1 MKLLLQLS
9 FVALFVCSCSKKK
22 EKKEPAPKQAFVK
35 TITRTFPVGDVSR
48 ASDFVY
54 DEKNRIIRFEFKING
69 LLFLN
74 TYTYND
80 QDLIIQA
87 NQKRTQISTGNTS
100 EAALEF
106 RYAAGILNEYIE
118 NGTAYP
124 VVYVAA
130 SKSYNY
136 LTRTFFLDAADNLKK
151 IDYPARNSVTVN
163 YLSDKGPFAI
173 QPAQVA
179 LHIFTDNI
187 RRSMD
192 TYTASVDTYAFS
204 KNEISSIKD
213 NDLIVYHFSSIRDA
227 QGNIVQTD
235 VKNDAGNLQYRYM
248 YTYEMR

>member
-9 FVALFVCSCSKKK
+9 FVALFVCACSKKK
-22 EKKEPAPKQAFVK
+22 DSPPKQPFIK
-35 TITRTFPVGDVSR
+35 TITRTFPVSDVNRTSN
-48 ASDFVY
+48 FVY
-54 DEKNRIIRFEFKING
+54 DEKNRIKQFEFTISG
-69 LLFLN
+69 LLFLS

-100 EAALEF
+100 EVALEF

-118 NGTAYP
+118 DGTAYP

-130 SKSYNY
+130 SKSYSY
-136 LTRTFFLDAADNLKK
+136 STKTFFLDAADNLKK

-163 YLSDKGPFAI
+163 YLSEKGPFAI

-187 RRSMD
+187 RRTVD
-192 TYTASVDTYAFS
+192 TYTASIDTYAFS
-204 KNEISSIKD
+204 RNEISSIKD
-213 NDLIVYHFSSIRDA
+213 NDLVVYHFSSIRDA
-227 QGNIVQTD
+227 QGNIIQTD
-235 VKNDAGNLQYRYM
+235 VKNDAGTLLYRYV
-248 YTYEMR
+248 YSYEMR

>member
-22 EKKEPAPKQAFVK
+22 EKKDPEPKQAFIK
-35 TITRTFPVGDVSR
+35 TITRTFPVGDVNRTSN
-48 ASDFVY
+48 FVY
-54 DEKNRIIRFEFKING
+54 DEKNRIHQFEFKING

-80 QDLIIQA
+80 QDLIIRA

-100 EAALEF
+100 EIVLEF

-118 NGTAYP
+118 DGTAHP

-130 SKSYNY
+130 SKSYKY
-136 LTRTFFLDAADNLKK
+136 LTKTFLLDAADNLKK
-151 IDYPARNSVTVN
+151 IDYPTRNSVTVN

-192 TYTASVDTYAFS
+192 TYTASIDTYAFS
-204 KNEISSIKD
+204 QNEISSIKD

-227 QGNIVQTD
+227 QGNIIQTD
-235 VKNDAGNLQYRYM
+235 VKNDAGNLLYRYM